1 MSHEPALQHLVD
13 DLVALLTVTPLGG
26 DRFEGAQTPPGAISG
41 ADRVFGGQVMA
52 QALAAATAAAPE
64 DRPVHSMHGYFL
76 RMGANTHPIEY
87 QVARDLDGGTFC
99 NRRVQA
105 VQSCRPIL
113 SLNASFQRRETGLSH
128 QDAMPNVPGPEGLQ
142 NEVDLHRAQ
151 LDRYPERLRSL
162 LDKPRPIEQRTVEPL
177 RWIDPQAMPPVSHTW
192 WRTSAPIR
200 SDDPRVHRA
209 VLAYASD
216 LAMLRTAALPHA
228 VSWFSDPMQEAS
240 LDHSIWFHDDFR
252 ADDWILFVTHSSWA
266 GRARGFTTGQMFQQ
280 GRLIASIA
288 QEGLIRMLP
297 PKA

>member
-1 MSHEPALQHLVD
+1 MPHGTSLQHLVD
-13 DLVALLTVTPLGG
+13 DLVALLTVTPLGD
-26 DRFEGAQTPPGAISG
+26 DRFEGAHTPPGAISG

-76 RMGANTHPIEY
+76 RMGANDRPIEY
-87 QVARDLDGGTFC
+87 GVTRDLDGGTFS
-99 NRRVQA
+99 NHRVQA
-105 VQSCRPIL
+105 VQSGRTIL
-113 SLNASFQRRETGLSH
+113 SLNASFQRREVGLSH
-128 QDAMPNVPGPEGLQ
+128 QDTMPDVPGPEGLQ
-142 NEVDLHRAQ
+142 NEVDLHRAE
-151 LDRYPERLRSL
+151 LDRYPERLRGL

-177 RWIDPQAMPPVSHTW
+177 RWIDPEAMPPVSHTW
-192 WRTSAPIR
+192 WRTSAPIQ

-240 LDHSIWFHDDFR
+240 LDHSVWFHDDFR
-252 ADDWILFVTHSSWA
+252 ADEWILFVTRSSWA
-266 GRARGFTTGQMFQQ
+266 GRARGFTTGQMFQE
-280 GRLIASIA
+280 GRLVASIA

-297 PKA
+297 PAT